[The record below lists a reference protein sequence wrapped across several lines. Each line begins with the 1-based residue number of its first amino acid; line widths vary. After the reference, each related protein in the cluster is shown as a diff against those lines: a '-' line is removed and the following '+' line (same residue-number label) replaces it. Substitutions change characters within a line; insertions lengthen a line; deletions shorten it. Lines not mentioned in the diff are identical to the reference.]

1 MARKPESA
9 ADSKSSRKA
18 SGAARGY
25 QDVLYEVKDQVAW
38 VTINRPRVLNAFR
51 EQSLDE
57 MIDALKSTRDDPS
70 IACAVV
76 TGAGDKAFS
85 AGGDFYA
92 MKRLN
97 WTNAAMW
104 NDRMQGLAMTIR
116 GLPIP
121 VIAMVNGWCMGG
133 GHELA
138 LWCDLVIASE
148 NAVLGQTGAKVGACP
163 TVGATQYLP
172 RIIGERLAREMIFCA
187 RRFTA
192 KEAVEVG
199 LINKCVP
206 QKDLL
211 SETLVWCET
220 IKGHSPQTLRMTKKS
235 LNFESDLLYAS
246 WQHGMELLAHVWG
259 SEESL
264 EGMDAFLEG
273 RKPDFQKFR
282 LRNKKE
288 LETYLDGCAKDL
300 NAPPSMRK
308 PAKSATKAAAKPA
321 AKAGAKAKAAS

>member
-1 MARKPESA
+1 MPAKPRARNVA
-9 ADSKSSRKA
+9 ADKDYTDILFEA
-18 SGAARGY
+18 
-25 QDVLYEVKDQVAW
+25 KDQVAW
-38 VTINRPRVLNAFR
+38 ITINRPRVLNAFR
-51 EQSLDE
+51 EQTLDQ
-57 MIDALKSTRDDPS
+57 MIDALRATREDPT

-85 AGGDFYA
+85 VGGDFYA
-92 MKRLN
+92 MKRLTFAN
-97 WTNAAMW
+97 SFMW

-138 LWCDLVIASE
+138 LWCDLVIASD
-148 NAVLGQTGAKVGACP
+148 NAVLGQTGARVGACP

-192 KEAVEVG
+192 KEAAEIG

-206 QKDLL
+206 QPELL
-211 SETLVWCET
+211 AETLKWCET
-220 IKGHSPQTLRMTKKS
+220 IKGHSALTLRMTKKS
-235 LNFESDLLYAS
+235 FNFESDLLYAS

-259 SEESL
+259 SDEAR
-264 EGMDAFLEG
+264 EGMNAFLAG
-273 RKPDFQKFR
+273 RAPDFNRFRRRDQKA
-282 LRNKKE
+282 LAE
-288 LETYLDGCAKDL
+288 YLDGCARDL
-300 NAPPSMRK
+300 NAPPAMRVK
-308 PAKSATKAAAKPA
+308 RR
-321 AKAGAKAKAAS
+321 

>member
-1 MARKPESA
+1 MPAARK
-9 ADSKSSRKA
+9 KSTKRKY
-18 SGAARGY
+18 S
-25 QDVLYEVKDQVAW
+25 DILFEVKDQVAW
-38 VTINRPRVLNAFR
+38 VTINRERVLNAFR
-51 EQSLDE
+51 EQTLDE
-57 MIDALKSTRDDPS
+57 MIDALKSTREDPS
-70 IACAVV
+70 IVCAVV
-76 TGAGDKAFS
+76 TGKGSKSFS

-97 WTNAAMW
+97 FTNACMW
-104 NDRMQGLAMTIR
+104 NDRMLGLAMTIR

-192 KEAVEVG
+192 REAVEVG

-211 SETLVWCET
+211 KETLKWCDT
-220 IKGHSPQTLRMTKKS
+220 MKGHSALTLRMTKKS
-235 LNFESDLLYAS
+235 LNYESDNLYAS
-246 WQHGMELLAHVWG
+246 WQHGMELLALVWG
-259 SEESL
+259 SEEAN
-264 EGMDAFLEG
+264 EGMSAFLAG

-282 LRNKKE
+282 RRAKRE
-288 LETYLDGCAKDL
+288 LEKYVDGCERDL
-300 NAPPSMRK
+300 NAPPSMRRK
-308 PAKSATKAAAKPA
+308 R
-321 AKAGAKAKAAS
+321 

>member
-1 MARKPESA
+1 MAASKKKPA
-9 ADSKSSRKA
+9 NKNTKKSK
-18 SGAARGY
+18 Y
-25 QDVLYEVKDQVAW
+25 TDILYEVKDQVAW
-38 VTINRPRVLNAFR
+38 VTINRPRVLNCFR
-51 EQSLDE
+51 EQTLDE
-57 MIDALKSTRDDPS
+57 MIDALKSTREDPS
-70 IACAVV
+70 IVCAVV
-76 TGAGDKAFS
+76 TGAGDKSFS

-97 WTNAAMW
+97 FNNAYMW
-104 NDRMQGLAMTIR
+104 NDRMLGLAMTIR

-163 TVGATQYLP
+163 TVGATQYIP

-187 RRFTA
+187 RRFGA

-206 QKDLL
+206 LKDLRT
-211 SETLVWCET
+211 ETLKWCET
-220 IKGHSPQTLRMTKKS
+220 MKGHSALTIRMTKKS
-235 LNFESDLLYAS
+235 LNSESDMLYAS
-246 WQHGMELLAHVWG
+246 WQQGMELLAHVWG
-259 SEESL
+259 SEEAA
-264 EGMDAFLEG
+264 EGMNAFLAG

-282 LRNKKE
+282 LRDKKMLAE
-288 LETYLDGCAKDL
+288 YLDGNARDL

-308 PAKSATKAAAKPA
+308 KKK
-321 AKAGAKAKAAS
+321 

>member
-1 MARKPESA
+1 MPVKPRVRNVA
-9 ADSKSSRKA
+9 ADKA
-18 SGAARGY
+18 Y
-25 QDVLYEVKDQVAW
+25 TDILFEVKDQVAW
-38 VTINRPRVLNAFR
+38 ITINRPRVLNAFR
-51 EQSLDE
+51 EQTLDQ
-57 MIDALKSTRDDPS
+57 MIDALRSTREDPT
-70 IACAVV
+70 IVCAVV

-85 AGGDFYA
+85 AGGDFFA

-97 WTNAAMW
+97 FTNACMW

-116 GLPIP
+116 GLAIP

-148 NAVLGQTGAKVGACP
+148 NAVLGQTGARVGACP

-192 KEAVEVG
+192 KEAAEIG

-206 QKDLL
+206 PEDLRA
-211 SETLVWCET
+211 ETLKWCE
-220 IKGHSPQTLRMTKKS
+220 IMKGHSALTLRMTKKS
-235 LNFESDLLYAS
+235 FNFESDLMYAS

-259 SEESL
+259 SEEAR
-264 EGMDAFLEG
+264 EGMNAFLAG
-273 RKPDFQKFR
+273 RAPDFNKFR
-282 LRNKKE
+282 KRDQRALAE
-288 LETYLDGCAKDL
+288 YLDGCARDL
-300 NAPPSMRK
+300 NAPPAMRQK
-308 PAKSATKAAAKPA
+308 RR
-321 AKAGAKAKAAS
+321 

>member
-1 MARKPESA
+1 MAAKTKKSKNRKYT
-9 ADSKSSRKA
+9 DI
-18 SGAARGY
+18 
-25 QDVLYEVKDQVAW
+25 LYEVKDQVAW
-38 VTINRPRVLNAFR
+38 ITINRERVLNAFR
-51 EQSLDE
+51 EQTLDE
-57 MIDALKSTRDDPS
+57 MIDALKSTREDPS
-70 IACAVV
+70 IVCAVV
-76 TGAGDKAFS
+76 TGKGSKSFS

-97 WTNAAMW
+97 FTNAYMW
-104 NDRMQGLAMTIR
+104 NDRMLGLAMTIR

-187 RRFTA
+187 RRFGA
-192 KEAVEVG
+192 QEAVEVG

-211 SETLVWCET
+211 KETLKWCET
-220 IKGHSPQTLRMTKKS
+220 MKGHSALTLRMTKKS
-235 LNFESDLLYAS
+235 LNFESDNLYAS
-246 WQHGMELLAHVWG
+246 WQHGMELLAQVWG
-259 SEESL
+259 SPEAN
-264 EGMDAFLEG
+264 EGMEAFLAG
-273 RKPDFQKFR
+273 RKPNFQQFR
-282 LRNKKE
+282 MRAKRE
-288 LETYLDGCAKDL
+288 LEAYVDGFNKDL
-300 NAPPSMRK
+300 NAPPAMRK
-308 PAKSATKAAAKPA
+308 KR
-321 AKAGAKAKAAS
+321 

>member
-1 MARKPESA
+1 MDLKFIKYEKRNHIAYITFNRPERMNA
-9 ADSKSSRKA
+9 LHPPCH
-18 SGAARGY
+18 
-25 QDVLYEVKDQVAW
+25 VEMDQVWDDFVADKQMW
-38 VTINRPRVLNAFR
+38 VAI
-51 EQSLDE
+51 
-57 MIDALKSTRDDPS
+57 
-70 IACAVV
+70 V

-97 WTNAAMW
+97 WINAAMW

-148 NAVLGQTGAKVGACP
+148 NAVLGQTGARVGACP

-187 RRFTA
+187 RRFSA
-192 KEAVEVG
+192 QEAVEIG

-206 QKDLL
+206 QSGLRR
-211 SETLVWCET
+211 ETLVWCET

-259 SEESL
+259 SAESL
-264 EGMDAFLEG
+264 EGMNAFLQG

-282 LRNKKE
+282 MRNKRE
-288 LETYLDGCAKDL
+288 LEEYLDGCARDL
-300 NAPPSMRK
+300 NAPPSMRR
-308 PAKSATKAAAKPA
+308 KSK
-321 AKAGAKAKAAS
+321 

>member
-1 MARKPESA
+1 MAKKTTRKTA
-9 ADSKSSRKA
+9 AKTKVAKKTVAKTTAAKTKKSSVATKK
-18 SGAARGY
+18 Y
-25 QDVLYEVKDQVAW
+25 NDILFEVKDQIAW
-38 VTINRPRVLNAFR
+38 VTINRARVLNAFR
-51 EQSLDE
+51 EQTLE
-57 MIDALKSTRDDPS
+57 ELIDAINSTREDPT
-70 IACAVV
+70 IACVVV

-92 MKRLN
+92 MKRLT
-97 WTNAAMW
+97 WQNAYMW
-104 NDRMQGLAMTIR
+104 NDLMLGTAMAIR

-138 LWCDLVIASE
+138 LWCDVVIASDT
-148 NAVLGQTGAKVGACP
+148 AVLGQTGAKVGACP

-187 RRFTA
+187 RRFTGP
-192 KEAVEVG
+192 EAVEIG

-211 SETLVWCET
+211 AETLKWCET

-264 EGMDAFLEG
+264 EGMNAFLEG
-273 RKPDFQKFR
+273 RKADFNKFR
-282 LRNKKE
+282 KRNKVEMDK
-288 LETYLDGCAKDL
+288 YLADKKADL
-300 NAPPSMRK
+300 NTSPAMRRS
-308 PAKSATKAAAKPA
+308 AKRK
-321 AKAGAKAKAAS
+321 

>member
-1 MARKPESA
+1 MPAKSRARNVA
-9 ADSKSSRKA
+9 ADKD
-18 SGAARGY
+18 Y
-25 QDVLYEVKDQVAW
+25 TDILFEVKDQVAW
-38 VTINRPRVLNAFR
+38 ITINRPRVLNAFR
-51 EQSLDE
+51 EQTLDQ
-57 MIDALKSTRDDPS
+57 MIDALKSTREDPT
-70 IACAVV
+70 IACAVF

-92 MKRLN
+92 MKRLTFAN
-97 WTNAAMW
+97 SYMW

-116 GLPIP
+116 GVPIP

-148 NAVLGQTGAKVGACP
+148 NAVLGQTGATVGACP

-192 KEAVEVG
+192 REAAEIG

-206 QKDLL
+206 QEELRA
-211 SETLVWCET
+211 ETLKWCDT
-220 IKGHSPQTLRMTKKS
+220 IKGHSALTLRMTKKS
-235 LNFESDLLYAS
+235 FNFESDLLYAS

-259 SEESL
+259 SDEAK
-264 EGMDAFLEG
+264 EGMNAFLAG
-273 RKPDFQKFR
+273 RTPDFNRFRRRDQKA
-282 LRNKKE
+282 LTE
-288 LETYLDGCAKDL
+288 YLDGCARDL
-300 NAPPSMRK
+300 NAPPGMR
-308 PAKSATKAAAKPA
+308 AKRR
-321 AKAGAKAKAAS
+321 

>member
-1 MARKPESA
+1 MAARARHRARSA
-9 ADSKSSRKA
+9 PRSA
-18 SGAARGY
+18 SGSTKRTY
-25 QDVLYEVKDQVAW
+25 RDILFEVKDQVAW

-51 EQSLDE
+51 EQTLDE
-57 MIDALKSTRDDPS
+57 MTEALRSTREDPS
-70 IACAVV
+70 IACAVI
-76 TGAGDKAFS
+76 TGAGDRAFS

-97 WTNAAMW
+97 FTNAYMW
-104 NDRMQGLAMTIR
+104 NDRMLGLAMTIR

-148 NAVLGQTGAKVGACP
+148 NAVLGQTGARVGACP

-192 KEAVEVG
+192 KEAEEIG
-199 LINKCVP
+199 LVNKCVP
-206 QKDLL
+206 REKLL
-211 SETLVWCET
+211 EETLKWCET
-220 IKGHSPQTLRMTKKS
+220 IKGHSALTIRMTKRS

-259 SEESL
+259 SEEAR
-264 EGMDAFLEG
+264 EGMDAFLAG
-273 RKPDFQKFR
+273 RAPDFNRFR
-282 LRNKKE
+282 LRAKRE
-288 LETYLDGCAKDL
+288 LARYLDGLDKDL
-300 NAPPSMRK
+300 NAPPYMRR
-308 PAKSATKAAAKPA
+308 
-321 AKAGAKAKAAS
+321 GRGGRG